1 MKRSSCIMFIC
12 ATMSFPLKAR
22 AENSSAIEHF
32 SITLKSKWEDLDK
45 NKKRKIVFNDKWIL
59 AGDITFK
66 KKAPDFIFLQ
76 ELHLK
81 WKGKKI
87 SNIIGSL
94 YEKNNYGNFMP
105 IEKYLI
111 CDSKWKSSEQKLI
124 LRFPKPRTLYAVNTL
139 SLVLTAPK
147 EVVDI
152 LKNGYFE
159 LESETLPAQYK
170 EYAQEHNLKL
180 ALGNKYPEE
189 N

>member
-1 MKRSSCIMFIC
+1 MKRTSCIMFIC
-12 ATMSFPLKAR
+12 ATMSFPLKVR
-22 AENSSAIEHF
+22 VQNNSAIEYF
-32 SITLKSKWEDLDK
+32 SITLEPKWEDLDK
-45 NKKRKIVFNDKWIL
+45 NKKRKIIFEDKWIL

-66 KKAPDFIFLQ
+66 KKAPDSIFLQ

-81 WKGKKI
+81 WKGEKI
-87 SNIIGSL
+87 PHIIGSL
-94 YEKNNYGNFMP
+94 YEKNSYGDFMP

-147 EVVDI
+147 EVVGI
-152 LKNGYFE
+152 LKEGYFQ
-159 LESETLPAQYK
+159 LESETLPAQYQ
-170 EYAQEHNLKL
+170 EYAHEHNLKL
-180 ALGNKYPEE
+180 ALGNIKAQE